1 MGIVEW
7 SHAICG
13 MPNNA
18 ASMGGFVTAEAAGK
32 VKWNVAPTPAVA
44 VGPDPSAMRFHD
56 RHADCQA
63 HAAALWFRSKERIN
77 IWSALPR
84 GSPEPVSFTET
95 SLWPSSPNC
104 DFTVTTPAK
113 SFIASMPFSI
123 KFIST
128 C

>member
-18 ASMGGFVTAEAAGK
+18 ASMGGFITAEAAGK

-63 HAAALWFRSKERIN
+63 LPLPCGFAVKNASN
-77 IWSALPR
+77 IWSALPK

-95 SLWPSSPNC
+95 SLWP
-104 DFTVTTPAK
+104 
-113 SFIASMPFSI
+113 
-123 KFIST
+123 
-128 C
+128 